1 MTDEMLPGA
10 STPFESSNDYDN
22 RMNQTLFD
30 NHPEGVG
37 VLVSPRLLLRKRIEK
52 GAVEEEN

>member
-1 MTDEMLPGA
+1 MLPGA